1 MSKVIAVAGGTGSVG
16 RTIVD
21 ELERSSLYDTIV
33 LARNVPEHKENK
45 SPVFAVDYNN
55 VTETAQLLESQK
67 VDVVI
72 STIHIMEEIASTA
85 QINLIKAASQSGTV
99 KRFIVSEWGIVHT
112 EASPLYKFRE
122 DAVSELRQSKLEWTR
137 VANGYFMDY
146 YGYPHVK
153 TYLKPLSFVID
164 VKNKAAGIPGTGDDI
179 VAFTYT
185 ADVAKF
191 VVASL
196 GLPKWEEITYCYGE
210 KSSYNKILALAEEA
224 RGTKFNV
231 THDSVEK
238 LNKGEVTEL
247 PSHPAMY
254 SIAPK
259 EVFQG
264 ILSLFGKWIIDG
276 GFDVPEEISLNAKFP
291 DIKTTKL
298 SEIVGAWKGH

>member
-21 ELERSSLYDTIV
+21 ELEKSPLYDTII
-33 LARNVPEHKENK
+33 LARNVPENSEIK
-45 SPVFAVDYNN
+45 SPVLAIDYNN
-55 VTETAQLLESQK
+55 IAEMAQLLASRK
-67 VDVVI
+67 VEVVI
-72 STIHIMEEIASTA
+72 STLHLMDNVASIA
-85 QINLIKAASQSGTV
+85 QINLIKAANQSGTV

-112 EASPLYKFRE
+112 EASPMYKFRE
-122 DAVSELRQSKLEWTR
+122 DAASELRKSKLEWTR
-137 VANGYFMDY
+137 IANGYFMDY

-164 VKNKAAGIPGTGDDI
+164 MANKAAGIPGTGDDI

-196 GLPKWEEITYCYGE
+196 GLPKWDEISYCYGE

-224 RGTKFNV
+224 RGTKFHV
-231 THDSVEK
+231 TYDPVEK

-247 PSHPAMY
+247 PSHVAMY
-254 SIAPK
+254 AIAPK

-264 ILSLFGKWIIDG
+264 IFSLFGKWIIDG
-276 GFDVPEEISLNAKFP
+276 GFDVPEDISLNAKFP

-298 SEIVGAWKGH
+298 SEVIGAWKGH